1 MWKSL
6 DDWQTMS
13 EKWFKTPFSNVDA
26 AHIAEKAERYF
37 KTCMRLEK
45 SLDPNPIQVK
55 LKEQVE
61 QFKEAM
67 PIVKAFRN
75 DKLQEN
81 HWAEIKALINKD
93 FEMDKEEFTLKSLI
107 DLDVN

>member
-1 MWKSL
+1 
-6 DDWQTMS
+6 
-13 EKWFKTPFSNVDA
+13 
-26 AHIAEKAERYF
+26 
-37 KTCMRLEK
+37 
-45 SLDPNPIQVK
+45 
-55 LKEQVE
+55 
-61 QFKEAM
+61 M

-75 DKLQEN
+75 DKLQEG